1 MYFQLSKVLCDINV
15 LSVAINVNLM
25 IFDIFVFTNL

>member
-1 MYFQLSKVLCDINV
+1 MYFQLSKGLCDINV

-25 IFDIFVFTNL
+25 IFDNFLLH